1 MGRAPGRPGPERPHR
16 RVRRRQPGLRAV
28 VGRTRRQ
35 VSGRGLKM
43 MRHPEVG
50 VLAMQFETLRP
61 LQDPDQLL
69 VIYRAAN
76 TETQSALDR
85 LSTRA
90 APLLPR

>member
-1 MGRAPGRPGPERPHR
+1 
-16 RVRRRQPGLRAV
+16 
-28 VGRTRRQ
+28 
-35 VSGRGLKM
+35 M